1 MARGGKPRVYI
12 DGDASGVTRA
22 TRQAEASLKRLD
34 RAGSRS
40 LGGLSKTAKGLNPHL
55 AGAIAGFTSLAGA
68 AALLKD
74 SVKTTEDLAKG
85 TAMISRTTGE
95 STQEASRWVAVAK
108 VRGLEVTRLNRSFV
122 GLAKAIE
129 GANAGSKKQ
138 AALFKDLGVSQ
149 KELAKGD
156 VSQILGDISDAFA
169 KMPDGAKKAAT
180 AQALFGR
187 GAATILPMLNKGNAA
202 LREQL
207 GLSDKYGTTL
217 TKGQLAAS
225 LKAAAAQREMNLA
238 MMGLKVQLGQ
248 AVIPALTVG
257 ITKVTAFVAQMRSGE
272 GAGGKFAAK
281 LKDIWSGAKPVV
293 EQLGKIVTSVGKFVA
308 AHPGLTK
315 VVGAMVALGLA
326 VKAISFA
333 SQITGIGKLVGLFA
347 KLGGVGTRGGASLA
361 DGILSGFSP
370 KWAARKGTITSAIRS
385 TGAAAGTAAGE
396 AASGNLASRMGKT
409 IGGKL
414 KSIAAPAFAAA
425 GTALGAALAAAAFAK
440 ILDEIG
446 NWTFHVVGGR
456 DVPNE
461 ARSPN
466 SPQPDDPTG
475 VKGALKAFGIDVGR
489 KGGFMRGGKFS
500 RYRGG
505 GTVPALVSSGEVI
518 VEPGGSAWRAPGA
531 PVAADNVPAMLK
543 PGSAVLTWDGQA
555 RMMAGQSLASAVAN
569 QAPHFRSGGYA
580 TWTKVGASVY
590 GGTPGDDNGVG
601 SVGSNLWRKGA
612 YPFAELGWGHSL
624 GGLKDYAKLYIRR
637 GNRAVVGTNEDVG
650 PSYGDRQIDLHKQI
664 AVALGISPTSFLGPV
679 QIMNAPSSAKP
690 GPVDPRTLTST
701 GSTSG
706 GTPARTVT
714 RTSYAA
720 PSPGTGRSSRSA
732 FDAGFE
738 SGMSD
743 PFGLVRSQDRS
754 DYYNSTKR
762 GLFGTWTTTRTAVP
776 GTAAPSRRRGA
787 TTSGGGVVSDAR
799 AILASGN
806 TRFPLRLETGGTA
819 RRDFESIVRHGDG
832 QAWVPH
838 TGRWTPV
845 KRSLMDAL
853 AAMAGSGGTWINAL
867 TGGNHSNGS
876 HHYSGTAVDLD
887 LGSPLGAGRIQ
898 SIARRYGGQRNYES
912 SHIHL
917 DFRRGGVVKGSGGHS
932 QLLPTVSK
940 VAGGFSGDTTPTRN
954 AAYSTL
960 WRLIGLG
967 YGRQDEPAVRST
979 YARELSLIDR
989 LGYDDLRYFSQD
1001 VKGIYRRQFGSTPRA
1016 RTIRARLTGVLG
1028 RIDAAIGRSIGR
1040 PIGVADS
1047 VEADISDQGGQL
1059 ADKLTLGGVDPDSKE
1074 GIDATI
1080 DFNNRS
1086 ITRLWRRRAALK
1098 DALARA
1104 KRLRSRPDVAKQI
1117 TDEIKDVDSQ
1127 VTAMAAANVR
1137 LRRSRISAPTN
1148 AEAQAGATGG
1158 GGDNP
1163 DLQAQLDQANVRATV
1178 AQRTAGLNEAFIR
1191 TAFGSG
1197 DIGRG
1202 GSYAWTAAGGS
1213 GAAFQPGMS
1222 ITINTLHPGDS
1233 QTLAAI
1239 ADAATAGM
1247 GQQGFVTSPR
1257 AVSGV

>member
-1 MARGGKPRVYI
+1 MARGGGRSRVYLE
-12 DGDASGVTRA
+12 GDASGVTKA
-22 TRQAEASLKRLD
+22 ARQAETALKRLD

-138 AALFKDLGVSQ
+138 TELFKELGISQ

-169 KMPDGAKKAAT
+169 KMPDGAKKAAD
-180 AQALFGR
+180 AQQLFGR
-187 GAATILPMLNKGNAA
+187 GAASILPLLNRGNAA

-225 LKAAAAQREMNLA
+225 LKAAQAQRELNLA

-257 ITKVTAFVAQMRSGE
+257 ITKFTAFVAQMRSGE

-281 LKDIWSGAKPVV
+281 LREVWQNVKPTVV
-293 EQLGKIVTSVGKFVA
+293 AIGQLASNVGKFVA
-308 AHPGLTK
+308 THPAAQKLLAVLIPMGAALK
-315 VVGAMVALGLA
+315 VMGGTSGIVGRLATSLFRVGASAGA
-326 VKAISFA
+326 
-333 SQITGIGKLVGLFA
+333 
-347 KLGGVGTRGGASLA
+347 GGG
-361 DGILSGFSP
+361 
-370 KWAARKGTITSAIRS
+370 
-385 TGAAAGTAAGE
+385 GAAAGFAVL
-396 AASGNLASRMGKT
+396 AASYQH
-409 IGGKL
+409 L
-414 KSIAAPAFAAA
+414 KSTGYFEQHSKQGKI
-425 GTALGAALAAAAFAK
+425 GAALETTKHSVYSLAEAYLDKLIPGSRKYLDVLSPMPKLIEKVGAK
-440 ILDEIG
+440 LKDQLGTVTQYGQSWSSVADQIKRFGDTYNNLPSLSLPSAPAG
-446 NWTFHVVGGR
+446 PG
-456 DVPNE
+456 
-461 ARSPN
+461 ARTS
-466 SPQPDDPTG
+466 
-475 VKGALKAFGIDVGR
+475 R
-489 KGGFMRGGKFS
+489 RGGFVFQR
-500 RYRGG
+500 G

-518 VEPGGSAWRAPGA
+518 VEPGGGVWQAPGA
-531 PVAADNVPAMLK
+531 PVAADNVPAMLR

-555 RMMAGQSLASAVAN
+555 RMAAGASLGQAVAM

-624 GGLKDYAKLYIRR
+624 GGLRDYQKLYIRR

-650 PSYGDRQIDLHKQI
+650 PSYGDRKIDLHKQI

-762 GLFGTWTTTRTAVP
+762 GLFGTWSKTTRTIP
-776 GTAAPSRRRGA
+776 GTKAAPTAGTPKPGDRSFYKRVASMRGLGKWNGWTVA
-787 TTSGGGVVSDAR
+787 NWIIPELQWARAHGWTGNITSGYRSHAYNVSRGRYYHSRHEDTGPYPYGAIDFGSPSDA
-799 AILASGN
+799 SGKLN
-806 TRFPLRLETGGTA
+806 FLRYVKGYPGPQLHSLPGDAGHM
-819 RRDFESIVRHGDG
+819 SGDG
-832 QAWVPH
+832 H
-838 TGRWTPV
+838 
-845 KRSLMDAL
+845 
-853 AAMAGSGGTWINAL
+853 
-867 TGGNHSNGS
+867 
-876 HHYSGTAVDLD
+876 
-887 LGSPLGAGRIQ
+887 
-898 SIARRYGGQRNYES
+898 
-912 SHIHL
+912 
-917 DFRRGGVVKGSGGHS
+917 RRGGWVRRFRGGGMVSRVRGGHS

-967 YGRQDEPAVRST
+967 YGKQDEPAVKST
-979 YARELSLIDR
+979 YARMLRLVDR
-989 LGYDDLRYFSQD
+989 LGYDDLRGLAAD
-1001 VKGIYRRQFGSTPRA
+1001 VKSIYRRQFGSTPRA
-1016 RTIRARLTGVLG
+1016 RTIRARLQAVLG
-1028 RIDAAIGRSIGR
+1028 TPDGKAGIDAAIGRSIGR
-1040 PIGVADS
+1040 PVGVADS
-1047 VEADISDQGGQL
+1047 VEADITDQGGQL

-1104 KRLRSRPDVAKQI
+1104 KRAKRPDVAKRI

-1148 AEAQAGATGG
+1148 AESQAGATG

-1178 AQRTAGLNEAFIR
+1178 AQRTAGLSEAFIR

-1213 GAAFQPGMS
+1213 GAAFGPGMS

-1257 AVSGV
+1257 AVSGA

>member
-12 DGDASGVTRA
+12 EGDASGVTRA
-22 TRQAEASLKRLD
+22 ARQAEASLKRLD
-34 RAGSRS
+34 RAGSKS

-138 AALFKDLGVSQ
+138 AELFKDLGISQ

-156 VSQILGDISDAFA
+156 VSQILGDIADAFA
-169 KMPDGAKKAAT
+169 KMPDGAKKAAD
-180 AQALFGR
+180 AQQLFGR
-187 GAATILPMLNKGNAA
+187 GAASILPMLNKGNAA

-225 LKAAAAQREMNLA
+225 LKAAQAQRELNLA

-257 ITKVTAFVAQMRSGE
+257 ITKFTAFVAQMRSGE

-281 LKDIWSGAKPVV
+281 LKDIWKGAKPVV
-293 EQLGKIVTSVGKFVA
+293 EQLGKIVTAVGKFAA

-315 VVGAMVALGLA
+315 VAGALLAAGVA
-326 VKAISFA
+326 VKTITFA
-333 SQITGIGKLVGLFA
+333 SQITGIGKLIRLAGTLGSVGA
-347 KLGGVGTRGGASLA
+347 SGGASM
-361 DGILSGFSP
+361 
-370 KWAARKGTITSAIRS
+370 AARMLSAFRTRFGTGGSITRQVGGVLLNAGSDG
-385 TGAAAGTAAGE
+385 GAAAGGA
-396 AASGNLASRMGKT
+396 AASKLGSKFKT
-409 IGGKL
+409 RLPAAVKG
-414 KSIAAPAFAAA
+414 IAASATWAAIGSAIGAVMAAA
-425 GTALGAALAAAAFAK
+425 IMDQIGQKLQDALSGGANAGGNPRAPHGNPTQDAWSVVRDALGFRS
-440 ILDEIG
+440 
-446 NWTFHVVGGR
+446 GGM
-456 DVPNE
+456 VF
-461 ARSPN
+461 
-466 SPQPDDPTG
+466 Q
-475 VKGALKAFGIDVGR
+475 
-489 KGGFMRGGKFS
+489 
-500 RYRGG
+500 GG

-518 VEPGGSAWRAPGA
+518 VEPGGSAWRAPGP

-555 RMMAGQSLASAVAN
+555 RVMAGQSVGQAVAM
-569 QAPHFRSGGYA
+569 QAPHFAGGGWVRTGA
-580 TWTKVGASVY
+580 TIDNTRGQAPTYSDH
-590 GGTPGDDNGVG
+590 GGM
-601 SVGSNLWRKGA
+601 S
-612 YPFAELGWGHSL
+612 FAELL
-624 GGLKDYAKLYIRR
+624 EA
-637 GNRAVVGTNEDVG
+637 GTNAGMRPDATQLLGLPRKRYGMAMETSILARMPGSSKSYRIWKNDVG
-650 PSYGDRQIDLHKQI
+650 SGQLGNGHFTIDLHGKI
-664 AVALGISPTSFLGPV
+664 ASKLGWHPNQDIEIKRDDGTGDSLTAGGDP
-679 QIMNAPSSAKP
+679 
-690 GPVDPRTLTST
+690 PRTITT
-701 GSTSG
+701 
-706 GTPARTVT
+706 T
-714 RTSYAA
+714 RYAP

-732 FDAGFE
+732 FDSGFE
-738 SGMSD
+738 SGVSD
-743 PFGLVRSQDRS
+743 PFGLVRGQDRS

-762 GLFGTWTTTRTAVP
+762 GLFGTWTTSKRTLP
-776 GTAAPSRRRGA
+776 GTPARHPGQGSAASGRAGKLVEWLGTQVGYHEGPGNSNKYGPSAAWCGYFVQYGLGKVAGLPISSDMGYVPHIRDMIGSHAAPFKGPVSAAAMQPGDVITWPGHTGFYIGGGQAISGNYGDGVRKHGSTAPGPIVKAGRPAYRRGGRIPRFR
-787 TTSGGGVVSDAR
+787 GGGVVSR
-799 AILASGN
+799 
-806 TRFPLRLETGGTA
+806 
-819 RRDFESIVRHGDG
+819 VR
-832 QAWVPH
+832 
-838 TGRWTPV
+838 
-845 KRSLMDAL
+845 
-853 AAMAGSGGTWINAL
+853 
-867 TGGNHSNGS
+867 
-876 HHYSGTAVDLD
+876 
-887 LGSPLGAGRIQ
+887 
-898 SIARRYGGQRNYES
+898 
-912 SHIHL
+912 
-917 DFRRGGVVKGSGGHS
+917 GGHS
-932 QLLPTVSK
+932 QLLPTASK

-960 WRLIGLG
+960 WKLIGLG
-967 YGRQDEPAVRST
+967 IGRGDEPSVKST

-989 LGYDDLRYFSQD
+989 LGYDDLRGLSQD
-1001 VKGIYRRQFGSTPRA
+1001 VKSIYRRQFGSTPRA

-1040 PIGVADS
+1040 PLGVADS
-1047 VEADISDQGGQL
+1047 VEEDISARGGLLPDQ
-1059 ADKLTLGGVDPDSKE
+1059 LTLGGIDPDSKE

-1086 ITRLWRRRAALK
+1086 ITRLWQRRAALK

-1104 KRLRSRPDVAKQI
+1104 KRAKRPDVAKRI
-1117 TDEIKDVDSQ
+1117 SDEIKDVDSQ
-1127 VTAMAAANVR
+1127 VTTFAAANVR
-1137 LRRSRISAPTN
+1137 LRRARISAPTN
-1148 AEAQAGATGG
+1148 AEAQAGTTSGG
-1158 GGDNP
+1158 GTDP

-1178 AQRTAGLNEAFIR
+1178 AQRTAGLSEAFIR

>member
-138 AALFKDLGVSQ
+138 AALFKELGISQ

-169 KMPDGAKKAAT
+169 KMPDGAKKAAD

-187 GAATILPMLNKGNAA
+187 GAASILPLLNRGNAA

-225 LKAAAAQREMNLA
+225 LKAAQAQRELNLA

-257 ITKVTAFVAQMRSGE
+257 ITKFTAFVAQMRSGE

-281 LKDIWSGAKPVV
+281 LKDIWNGAKPVV

-315 VVGAMVALGLA
+315 VAGALLAAGVA

-333 SQITGIGKLVGLFA
+333 SQITGIGKLIKLAGTLGSVGA
-347 KLGGVGTRGGASLA
+347 GGGASMASRLMSA
-361 DGILSGFSP
+361 FSNRFGTGKSIKTQVGSVLLTAGSDAGSAAGASAASRFGSKFKGGLPGAVKGIAASATWAAVGAAIGAVIAAAIMDQIGQKLQDALSG
-370 KWAARKGTITSAIRS
+370 
-385 TGAAAGTAAGE
+385 GANAG
-396 AASGNLASRMGKT
+396 GNPR
-409 IGGKL
+409 
-414 KSIAAPAFAAA
+414 APHGNPTQDAWSVVRDV
-425 GTALGAALAAAAFAK
+425 LGFRR
-440 ILDEIG
+440 
-446 NWTFHVVGGR
+446 GGR
-456 DVPNE
+456 
-461 ARSPN
+461 AYRA
-466 SPQPDDPTG
+466 G
-475 VKGALKAFGIDVGR
+475 GA
-489 KGGFMRGGKFS
+489 
-500 RYRGG
+500 
-505 GTVPALVSSGEVI
+505 VPALVSSGEVI
-518 VEPGGSAWRAPGA
+518 VEPGGGMWQAPGA
-531 PVAADNVPAMLK
+531 PVAADNVPAMLR

-555 RMMAGQSLASAVAN
+555 RMAAGASLASAVAM

-590 GGTPGDDNGVG
+590 GGSPGDDNGVG

-624 GGLKDYAKLYIRR
+624 GGLRDYAKLYIRR

-762 GLFGTWTTTRTAVP
+762 GLFGTWSKTTKTIP
-776 GTAAPSRRRGA
+776 GTKAAPTAGTPKPGDRSFYKRVASMRGLGKWNGWSVA
-787 TTSGGGVVSDAR
+787 NWIIPELQWARAHGWTGNITSGYRSHAYNVSRGRYYHSRHEDTGPYPYGAIDFGSPSDA
-799 AILASGN
+799 SGKLN
-806 TRFPLRLETGGTA
+806 FLRYVKGYPGPQLHSLPGDAGHM
-819 RRDFESIVRHGDG
+819 SGDG
-832 QAWVPH
+832 H
-838 TGRWTPV
+838 
-845 KRSLMDAL
+845 
-853 AAMAGSGGTWINAL
+853 
-867 TGGNHSNGS
+867 
-876 HHYSGTAVDLD
+876 
-887 LGSPLGAGRIQ
+887 
-898 SIARRYGGQRNYES
+898 
-912 SHIHL
+912 
-917 DFRRGGVVKGSGGHS
+917 RRGGWIPRFRGGGMVSRVRGGHS

-960 WRLIGLG
+960 WQLIGLG
-967 YGRQDEPAVRST
+967 IGRGEEPRVRST

-989 LGYDDLRYFSQD
+989 LGYDDLRGLAGD
-1001 VKGIYRRQFGSTPRA
+1001 VKSIYRRQFGSTPRA

-1104 KRLRSRPDVAKQI
+1104 KRAKRPDVAKQI

-1148 AEAQAGATGG
+1148 AEAQAGTSSGG
-1158 GGDNP
+1158 GTDP

-1178 AQRTAGLNEAFIR
+1178 AQRTAGLSEAFIR

-1213 GAAFQPGMS
+1213 GAAFGPGMS

-1247 GQQGFVTSPR
+1247 GQQGFITSPR
-1257 AVSGV
+1257 AVSGA